1 MSESKASSEAAELA
15 AGSPRRDAVWMAELV
30 DEAVTELLRSYARAG
45 GLNNRDAHNM
55 PSKRAVGQICEDLLQ
70 IIFPG
75 FHDEDAVQ
83 HNSLEE
89 LTAARLSAVI
99 KRLTEQVRKA
109 VRIGDPHKPTGRTP
123 PIIRKFCQA
132 LPEVRD
138 LLRTDIEAAFEGDP
152 ATLHREE
159 VILSYPCIEAIAIQR
174 LAHRLYHYGA
184 PVVPRMMT
192 EWAHSRTGIDIHPG
206 ASIGTHFFVDHG
218 TGVVVGETCNIGNH
232 VKLYHGVTL
241 GARSFVKDEA
251 GHIVKGGKRHPD
263 VEDHVTVYPNSTIL
277 GGETIIGANSTIGAN
292 VFLMQSV
299 PPHSLVVYEEKQLV
313 IRNKTL
319 KDKTRALDYEI

>member
-1 MSESKASSEAAELA
+1 MTTPLLEQDGVAPAS
-15 AGSPRRDAVWMAELV
+15 RRDAVWTAELV
-30 DEAVTELLRSYARAG
+30 DDSVTELLRSYQRVG

-83 HNSLEE
+83 HNTLEE
-89 LTAARLSAVI
+89 LTAARLSGVI
-99 KRLTEQVRKA
+99 KRLTDQVRKA
-109 VRIGDPHKPTGRTP
+109 VRIGNPHKPTGRTP

-132 LPEVRD
+132 LPEVRE

-159 VILSYPCIEAIAIQR
+159 VILSYPFIEAIAIQR

-192 EWAHSRTGIDIHPG
+192 EWAHGRTGIDIHPG
-206 ASIGTHFFVDHG
+206 ASIGTHFFIDHG
-218 TGVVVGETCNIGNH
+218 TGVVIGETAVVGRNVRI
-232 VKLYHGVTL
+232 YQAVTL
-241 GARSFVKDEA
+241 GAVRFETDETT
-251 GHIVKGGKRHPD
+251 GGLRKNYPRHPI
-263 VEDHVTVYPNSTIL
+263 VEDDVVIYAGATLL
-277 GGETIIGANSTIGAN
+277 GRIVIGKGSTIGGN
-292 VFLMQSV
+292 VWLTHSV
-299 PPHSLVVYEEKQLV
+299 PPASRVTQAKARHETFVGGDG
-313 IRNKTL
+313 I
-319 KDKTRALDYEI
+319 